1 MKRILTMLALV
12 ALLVVAL
19 SLSALSAFADP
30 DCTGPP
36 GDRPGACKITE
47 KGQSKEPGPPG
58 PGKFV
63 GPGGGS
69 HPANHH

>member
-30 DCTGPP
+30 DCTGSP
-36 GDRPGACKITE
+36 GDRSGACKITE

-69 HPANHH
+69 HPANH